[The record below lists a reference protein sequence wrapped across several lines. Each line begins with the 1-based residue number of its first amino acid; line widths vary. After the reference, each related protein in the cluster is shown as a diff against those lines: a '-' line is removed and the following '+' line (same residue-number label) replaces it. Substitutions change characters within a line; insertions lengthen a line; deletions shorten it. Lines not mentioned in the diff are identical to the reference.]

1 MNGTKIRDLFF
12 ADDCALNAATEQEMQ
27 REVDQFSSACV
38 DFGLIINAQ
47 KTEVMFQ
54 PALEK
59 PYHKPHILVK
69 EQRLQTV
76 DNFTYLGS
84 TLSRRINIDD
94 EIKNRIAKASSA
106 FGRLK
111 KKVWEKRG
119 ISQSARV
126 KVYKAVV
133 LTTLLYGCEAW
144 TVYRRHEKQ
153 LQKFH
158 TRCLRRILNIRWN
171 DFVSDNEVLE
181 RANLSSII
189 TMMRKTQIRWAGH
202 VSRMADSRIPKQ
214 LFYGQLKNG
223 QRKIGGPRKR
233 YKDYFKSNLKD
244 FNIDV
249 TAWEKA
255 ASNWPA
261 WRRLI
266 SNGALFSEE
275 NRLNAAKLKRIR
287 RKARKGAPE
296 RLPTHWCQTCGR
308 GFLARIGLIS
318 HTRTYR

>member
-1 MNGTKIRDLFF
+1 
-12 ADDCALNAATEQEMQ
+12 
-27 REVDQFSSACV
+27 
-38 DFGLIINAQ
+38 
-47 KTEVMFQ
+47 MFQ
-54 PALEK
+54 PAPEK

-69 EQRLQTV
+69 GQRLQAV

-106 FGRLK
+106 FGRLR
-111 KKVWEKRG
+111 KKVWERSG
-119 ISQSARV
+119 ISQSTRV

-144 TVYRRHEKQ
+144 TVFRRHEKQ
-153 LQKFH
+153 LQQFH

-171 DFVSDNEVLE
+171 DFVPDTEVLE
-181 RANLSSII
+181 RANLPSVI
-189 TMMRKTQIRWAGH
+189 TMMRKAQIRWAGH

-223 QRKIGGPRKR
+223 QREIGASRKHN
-233 YKDYFKSNLKD
+233 KDYFKSNLKN

-255 ASNWPA
+255 ASDRPA

-266 SNGALFSEE
+266 SNGALFSKE
-275 NRLNAAKLKRIR
+275 NRLNAAKLKRIS
-287 RKARKGAPE
+287 RKAGEGAPE
-296 RLPTHWCQTCGR
+296 RLPTH
-308 GFLARIGLIS
+308 
-318 HTRTYR
+318 